1 MPAPRARPLTEAAD
15 ALIAVAPL
23 VNRWLERLLAA
34 HAPPLTLAQFSALHA
49 IEADGVS
56 GSELARRAG
65 VSGPAISQ
73 LLAGLADAGMLE
85 RRESASD
92 RRRHTLALSATGRR
106 VLRSAQAMLSER
118 VRALLSELPP
128 HEAQALARALPAVQE
143 LLSGSPPPRR
153 PPPRHPPPPPPP
165 PPGEGGPH
173 GRARG

>member
-1 MPAPRARPLTEAAD
+1 MPTPHARPLTEAAD

-23 VNRWLERLLAA
+23 VTRWLERLLAA
-34 HAPPLTLAQFSALHA
+34 HAPPLTLAQFSALRA

-92 RRRHTLALSATGRR
+92 RRRHMLALSATGRR

-118 VRALLSELPP
+118 VRALLSALPA
-128 HEAQALARALPAVQE
+128 HEAQALAHALPAVQE

-153 PPPRHPPPPPPP
+153 PPPPRHPPPPPPAR
-165 PPGEGGPH
+165 GGPD
-173 GRARG
+173 GRAQA